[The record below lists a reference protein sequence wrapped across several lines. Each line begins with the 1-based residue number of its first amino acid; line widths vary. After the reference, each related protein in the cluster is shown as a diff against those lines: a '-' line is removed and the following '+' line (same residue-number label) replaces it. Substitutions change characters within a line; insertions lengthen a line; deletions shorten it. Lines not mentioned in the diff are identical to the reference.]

1 MEKSDLRPGT
11 ILLLEDTPD
20 THTATHGLIKFGQLS
35 KGASR
40 KYVHALVWVQEP
52 RNAGVE
58 KEIAEASGS
67 GLVRCSELKGGT
79 YAAFLPTDANL
90 GDWAAQVAM
99 MWAVDGK
106 ITYGRM
112 KAGSSVFHSSDF
124 GDNAKRRAR
133 AYANVAFENP
143 PEGGQGAVANMFCS
157 EFVIAVYQAAQSHTK
172 SQTLIKLDAKHTT
185 PARLKD
191 WLTSSPGFRQHRLV
205 VPHGRPRSKAIA

>member
-1 MEKSDLRPGT
+1 VEKSDLRPGA
-11 ILLLEDTPD
+11 ILLLEDTLD
-20 THTATHGLIKFGQLS
+20 THTATHGLIKLGQLS

-40 KYVHALVWVQEP
+40 KYVHALIWVQEP
-52 RNAGVE
+52 KNVGAE

-67 GLVRCSELKGGT
+67 GLVRCSGLKGGT
-79 YAAFLPTDANL
+79 YAAFVPKDANL

-112 KAGSSVFHSSDF
+112 KAGGSLLHSSDF
-124 GDNAKRRAR
+124 GENAKRRAR

-143 PEGGQGAVANMFCS
+143 PAGGQGDVANMFCS
-157 EFVIAVYQAAQSHTK
+157 EFVIAVYQAAQFHTK
-172 SQTLIKLDAKHTT
+172 SKTQIKLDAKHST

-191 WLTSSPGFRQHRLV
+191 WLTFSADFRQQQLV
-205 VPHGRPRSKAIA
+205 VPHG